1 MADTGPD
8 YFAVLGVPRTW
19 HLDHNLLAARHL
31 ALSRELHPDRFAQAT
46 PRERILSLE
55 RTTAVNDAYRT
66 LRDPIRRAEYILRQH
81 GIGHAD
87 QDIAR
92 GLKAAAT
99 DPEFL
104 AEIMEIRERMMDA
117 GLEGGRGRDA
127 PEAQSIRAA
136 AETNIAAL
144 DQAIAEHFRTFESL
158 ADREGDE
165 ARQVLLEVDGYLAR
179 RRYYVNIVQEID
191 GEEIPAGHGRL

>member
-1 MADTGPD
+1 MADNGAD

-19 HLDHNLLAARHL
+19 HLDLDLLAAHHL
-31 ALSRELHPDRFAQAT
+31 ALSRELHPDRYAQAS

-92 GLKAAAT
+92 GHQSAAT
-99 DPEFL
+99 APEFL
-104 AEIMEIRERMMDA
+104 AEIMEIRERMLDA
-117 GLEGGRGRDA
+117 GLDGGRGREA
-127 PEAQSIRAA
+127 PEAQSIRAD

-144 DQAIAEHFRTFESL
+144 DRTIEQHFRAFDTL
-158 ADREGDE
+158 ADKEGDE
-165 ARQVLLEVDGYLAR
+165 ARGMLLAIDGCLAR

-191 GEEIPAGHGRL
+191 GEEVPAGHGRL